1 MDTTSELTPYEIERG
16 KPMPSKNHGYVQ
28 GKFLFLLNLHGE
40 KDYTFFSELSL
51 DLADWE
57 SVPDIAIY
65 PKMEIDFVHD
75 EVSMKEPPTSVIEI
89 LSPSQSLQE
98 LVTKAEK
105 YFTHGVKSCW
115 LVLLS
120 VRNVYVFSSPTEYE
134 IFTHKDVLRDPAL
147 SIEIPLAE
155 VFS

>member
-1 MDTTSELTPYEIERG
+1 MTPYETERG
-16 KPMPSKNHGYVQ
+16 KPIPSKNHGYVQ
-28 GKFLFLLNLHGE
+28 GQLLYQLKNVAQ
-40 KDYTFFSELSL
+40 KRYTCFSELSL

-65 PKMEIDFVHD
+65 PKMEIDFLHD
-75 EVSMKEPPTSVIEI
+75 ETAMKEAPLAVIEI
-89 LSPSQSLQE
+89 LSPTQSLQE

-105 YFTHGVKSCW
+105 YFEHGVKSCW

-120 VRNVYVFSSPTEYE
+120 VRNVYVFSSPTEHQV
-134 IFTHKDVLRDPAL
+134 FSHKETLSDPSL
-147 SIEIPLAE
+147 SIEIPLGE